1 MNDNVQFKIKRG
13 PESWMYIYTTLGFTL
28 TIEGTIFS
36 ILPFCWLYRLLVLFV
51 VFLLTIYLFLKSGWL
66 QNKLILLKI
75 KMENS
80 FN

>member
-1 MNDNVQFKIKRG
+1 
-13 PESWMYIYTTLGFTL
+13 
-28 TIEGTIFS
+28 
-36 ILPFCWLYRLLVLFV
+36 
-51 VFLLTIYLFLKSGWL
+51 LLTIYLFLKSGWL